1 MSGKLDEIYINFV
14 KLSLD
19 LNLHEELEIHQENVT
34 KVSPQDF
41 FHDAA

>member
-1 MSGKLDEIYINFV
+1 MFGKLDEIYINFV
-14 KLSLD
+14 KLSLN
-19 LNLHEELEIHQENVT
+19 LNLHEWLEKHQENVT